1 MDFYIYH
8 IVAKIPLGIIRYKHE
23 TLYGIYLM
31 EPPAI
36 FGIFILILL
45 ILIFKYA
52 LQSCNK
58 QNYQRIAAAEAAAAA
73 AAIESPPKY
82 ESVLELNP
90 PEYDH

>member
-1 MDFYIYH
+1 
-8 IVAKIPLGIIRYKHE
+8 
-23 TLYGIYLM
+23 M

-45 ILIFKYA
+45 VLIFKYA

-58 QNYQRIAAAEAAAAA
+58 QNYQRVAAADAAAAA
-73 AAIESPPKY
+73 AAESPPKY
-82 ESVLELNP
+82 ESILELNP